1 MSEPIWIALLG
12 LLGLLGAAA
21 LAWLTAAQ
29 TRARAE
35 QRQQRIDF
43 ENLAKENRAL
53 WYYTR
58 VLIDWG
64 YRPNKEGTVP
74 PEPPESIRHLYE
86 YGASI

>member
-1 MSEPIWIALLG
+1 MSEATLIALISVLG
-12 LLGLLGAAA
+12 VLGTAA

-29 TRARAE
+29 TRAKAE
-35 QRQQRIDF
+35 QARQRRDF
-43 ENLAKENRAL
+43 DNLKKENRAL

-64 YRPNKEGTVP
+64 YRPRAAGAAP

-86 YGASI
+86 YGASQ

>member
-1 MSEPIWIALLG
+1 MTDPTLGALIALLG
-12 LLGLLGAAA
+12 TLGAAA
-21 LAWLTAAQ
+21 LAYLTAAQ
-29 TRARAE
+29 ARARSE
-35 QRQQRIDF
+35 QRLQRTRL

-64 YRPNKEGTVP
+64 YRPRKDGAVP

-86 YGASI
+86 YGATQ

>member
-1 MSEPIWIALLG
+1 MSAPALAPILALLG
-12 LLGLLGAAA
+12 TLGAAA
-21 LAWLTAAQ
+21 LAYLTAAQ
-29 TRARAE
+29 ARARAE
-35 QRQQRIDF
+35 QRQQRADL

-64 YRPNKEGTVP
+64 YRPRKDGAVP

-86 YGASI
+86 YGAVQ